1 MTGHG
6 SCRREQFNVIFKNR
20 SEIFYEQTFSGPEPH
35 STIDSVTA
43 LQPAAPS
50 SHLLMLLRIVEGTA
64 WNSGH
69 RIDNNK
75 IDTFSNRQKL
85 SLTFIFNF

>member
-1 MTGHG
+1 MVATL
-6 SCRREQFNVIFKNR
+6 NR
-20 SEIFYEQTFSGPEPH
+20 PLVANRYTLLSTPQSFSGPEPH

-50 SHLLMLLRIVEGTA
+50 SHLLMLLRIIEGTA

-85 SLTFIFNF
+85 SLTFICHF